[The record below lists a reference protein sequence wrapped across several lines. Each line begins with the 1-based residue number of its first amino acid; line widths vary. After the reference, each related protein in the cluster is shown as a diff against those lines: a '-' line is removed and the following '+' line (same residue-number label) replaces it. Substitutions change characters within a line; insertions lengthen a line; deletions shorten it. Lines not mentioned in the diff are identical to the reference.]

1 MVEMNL
7 EGQTRTSQEQTAF
20 ESLFAALRRQDSD
33 TKVSELIEGLRAR
46 GISNDDV
53 VARVAKSVGANAG
66 VRTQKLA
73 RNRAQLMATGT
84 MQRYKPSRARR
95 FRRWLQN
102 IKESLGGGTSPRQ
115 RR

>member
-1 MVEMNL
+1 MNL
-7 EGQTRTSQEQTAF
+7 EGQSRTSQDQTAF

-33 TKVSELIEGLRAR
+33 AKIWELMDGLRAR

-53 VARVAKSVGANAG
+53 VARIAKSVGANAG
-66 VRTQKLA
+66 VRAQKLT

-102 IKESLGGGTSPRQ
+102 IKESLGAGPAPRQ